1 MSRHANRDVDIGAPQ
16 KQGRA
21 QQLRTAS
28 RAIPLHCP
36 AKPHTHEPTCG
47 VSGSWMQ
54 LMHWPLSSAHRR
66 TQSSKEKVASMRAA
80 SQMAPPSTLS
90 EWPAEQRGRGR
101 GVGGS
106 RGGGACR
113 GAVWGTVWGREGE
126 RCGGACCCRHW
137 SAAGY
142 RVMVKQA
149 RRHGTAPSSL
159 TGQHVQ
165 AGAGGCVPH
174 ARGAVFGQRD
184 GCAPILSQQHVVH
197 GCSRRST
204 GG

>member
-80 SQMAPPSTLS
+80 SEMAPPSTLS
-90 EWPAEQRGRGR
+90 EWPAEQREGQGGGRQQGCGCVQGR
-101 GVGGS
+101 SVGHSVGKGVGEMRGCLLLPALE
-106 RGGGACR
+106 RGG
-113 GAVWGTVWGREGE
+113 V
-126 RCGGACCCRHW
+126 
-137 SAAGY
+137 
-142 RVMVKQA
+142 
-149 RRHGTAPSSL
+149 
-159 TGQHVQ
+159 
-165 AGAGGCVPH
+165 
-174 ARGAVFGQRD
+174 
-184 GCAPILSQQHVVH
+184 
-197 GCSRRST
+197 
-204 GG
+204 